1 MDGHCV
7 ARWDFYIGIKSILMT
22 NLIIFNIGIALLV
35 GLGLFVVRNSDR
47 MARERREAPKRRQKA
62 RQAELRRK
70 LKSAHSPE
78 LRNE

>member
-1 MDGHCV
+1 MLELIVFGLIGGTLCGV
-7 ARWDFYIGIKSILMT
+7 VFWLARNT
-22 NLIIFNIGIALLV
+22 ERHNQ
-35 GLGLFVVRNSDR
+35 
-47 MARERREAPKRRQKA
+47 ERRDAPKCRQQA

>member
-1 MDGHCV
+1 
-7 ARWDFYIGIKSILMT
+7 MT

-78 LRNE
+78 NIDD